1 MVRLSSFT
9 PREDSSRWI
18 SVVAVA
24 FGICRLWAA
33 RAMPPVSTTRTKKSA
48 AETVA
53 AAAVLA
59 FDGDQQMAV
68 LLSQRMLGRKKWV
81 EK

>member
-1 MVRLSSFT
+1 MGVKT
-9 PREDSSRWI
+9 M
-18 SVVAVA
+18 
-24 FGICRLWAA
+24 
-33 RAMPPVSTTRTKKSA
+33 RATSADEA

-59 FDGDQQMAV
+59 FDGDQQTAV
-68 LLSQRMLGRKKWV
+68 LLSQRMLGRKRWV